1 MATITLLLRA
11 RLSVPPSIKIS
22 GICVPQQ
29 QHHQP
34 RCLNCNLFSTQ
45 QDSDHY
51 DVIVVG
57 GGHAGCEAAA
67 ASARLGGKTLLLTHK
82 IETIGEM
89 SCNPSFGGIGKG
101 HLVREI
107 DALDGVCGKICD
119 KAGIQ
124 FKVLNKKKGPAVW
137 GLRAQIDRDLYRR
150 YMQDEIL
157 NTSGL
162 TVEASPV
169 EDLIVEEVISG
180 HSNSPD
186 RKICTGVVL
195 ENGRCIKARS
205 VVITTGTFL
214 RGCIH
219 LGLEVKPAG
228 RIGDAPSMGL
238 AKTLEDAGFT
248 VGRLKT
254 GTPPRIDGR
263 TIDYSLLVSNQGDLP
278 PVPFSFMNQRVAIKP
293 EDQVVCHLTSSSTKV
308 GEIILNNKHL
318 NHHIREEVTGPR
330 YCPSIESKVMRFG
343 NKPHQIWLEPE
354 GLNTDIVYMQGF
366 SITLPPELQEEC
378 IHNVRGLEKAV
389 MTRPGYGVEYDFM
402 DPRQIKPS
410 LETKRIKGLFFAGQ
424 INGTTGYEEAAAQG
438 LIAGINAGLK
448 AKGQDP
454 FIINRAEGYIGVLID
469 DLTTQGTTEPYRMF
483 TSRTEFRISLR
494 PDNADLRLTERG
506 FKVGCVSEERYK
518 CTKTM
523 EKKIKDYTALLKS
536 FHMHRSQWS
545 EILEKRKVDF
555 TLSKLGNKLSAF
567 DVLQVVHF
575 EVPFLDGV
583 AGNHFRDLVND
594 RILADRLKIEAT
606 YEPFKK
612 QQQQNI
618 EEIQAEEWLQVPHDL
633 DFNSLSMSKEV
644 IGLLNMAKP
653 TTIGAARRI
662 KGMTPGALLQLMW
675 IIKKHERQRTR
686 NPSLETS

>member
-1 MATITLLLRA
+1 
-11 RLSVPPSIKIS
+11 
-22 GICVPQQ
+22 
-29 QHHQP
+29 
-34 RCLNCNLFSTQ
+34 
-45 QDSDHY
+45 
-51 DVIVVG
+51 
-57 GGHAGCEAAA
+57 
-67 ASARLGGKTLLLTHK
+67 
-82 IETIGEM
+82 
-89 SCNPSFGGIGKG
+89 
-101 HLVREI
+101 
-107 DALDGVCGKICD
+107 
-119 KAGIQ
+119 
-124 FKVLNKKKGPAVW
+124 
-137 GLRAQIDRDLYRR
+137 
-150 YMQDEIL
+150 MQDEIL

-410 LETKRIKGLFFAGQ
+410 LETKRIKGLFFCRS
-424 INGTTGYEEAAAQG
+424 NKR
-438 LIAGINAGLK
+438 N
-448 AKGQDP
+448 
-454 FIINRAEGYIGVLID
+454 NRV
-469 DLTTQGTTEPYRMF
+469 
-483 TSRTEFRISLR
+483 
-494 PDNADLRLTERG
+494 
-506 FKVGCVSEERYK
+506 
-518 CTKTM
+518 
-523 EKKIKDYTALLKS
+523 
-536 FHMHRSQWS
+536 
-545 EILEKRKVDF
+545 
-555 TLSKLGNKLSAF
+555 
-567 DVLQVVHF
+567 
-575 EVPFLDGV
+575 
-583 AGNHFRDLVND
+583 
-594 RILADRLKIEAT
+594 
-606 YEPFKK
+606 
-612 QQQQNI
+612 
-618 EEIQAEEWLQVPHDL
+618 
-633 DFNSLSMSKEV
+633 
-644 IGLLNMAKP
+644 
-653 TTIGAARRI
+653 
-662 KGMTPGALLQLMW
+662 
-675 IIKKHERQRTR
+675 
-686 NPSLETS
+686 